1 MISSDNLGQLVR
13 YYSTSG
19 WHVGTLAEF
28 HRTKGKFVAVIKTPI
43 AGQRKKR
50 VPAEDVEVYTDA
62 RK

>member
-1 MISSDNLGQLVR
+1 MITSEQIGQRVR
-13 YYSTSG
+13 YYSQTG

-43 AGQRKKR
+43 DGQRKKR
-50 VPAEDVEVYTDA
+50 VPAEDVELYEDA